1 MVIFDET
8 EAQYYCQNYNST
20 YGVLTESIN
29 DYYQRSLTTSQNL
42 QEGTNKFDEFRCY
55 LMREVE
61 RNLFLSAA
69 SFNISH
75 RLMSSG
81 FSSWN
86 YITLYYGAF
95 FSARALLGMFGV
107 YLKTPSIAIDV
118 STGNVGNQSLRIRR
132 NRQLRNISTA
142 TGSHQ
147 MFWDFFYQAIS
158 PLHTY
163 ITDAK
168 LRFALYPISSD
179 PYWQICN
186 RNDINYDTIKALNI
200 IHNFETNFEKSQFP
214 SSLPGALNTQ
224 FLITEALTLI
234 AFQYAK
240 KFNIKTDALSFL
252 SGRKERQ
259 DKIKRFIFK
268 PSRGTTV
275 DIKKKNL
282 IIS

>member
-8 EAQYYCQNYNST
+8 EAQYYCQNYTST

-29 DYYQRSLTTSQNL
+29 DYCRHSLTTSHI
-42 QEGTNKFDEFRCY
+42 QEGTNKFDEFRSY
-55 LMREVE
+55 LMRDVE

-69 SFNISH
+69 SYNISH

-86 YITLYYGAF
+86 HVTLYYGAF

-107 YLKTPSIAIDV
+107 YLKTPKLAIDV
-118 STGNVGNQSLRIRR
+118 STGNVGDQSLRIRR
-132 NRQLRNISTA
+132 NRQLRSISTA
-142 TGSHQ
+142 TGPHQ
-147 MFWDFFYQAIS
+147 MFWDIFYRAIS

-168 LRFALYPISSD
+168 LRFALFPISSD

-200 IHNFETNFEKSQFP
+200 IHDFETNFKKSQFP

-240 KFNIKTDALSFL
+240 KFNIKTDALSSL

-259 DKIKRFIFK
+259 NKIERFIFK

-275 DIKKKNL
+275 DIKKKKL

>member
-8 EAQYYCQNYNST
+8 EAQYYCQNYSSNF
-20 YGVLTESIN
+20 GVLTESIN
-29 DYYQRSLTTSQNL
+29 DYCRSSLATSHNL
-42 QEGTNKFDEFRCY
+42 QEGTNKFDEFRSY
-55 LMREVE
+55 LLRDVE

-75 RLMSSG
+75 RLMSPG

-107 YLKTPSIAIDV
+107 YLKTPSLAIDV
-118 STGNVGNQSLRIRR
+118 SIGNVGNQLLRIRR
-132 NRQLRNISTA
+132 KRQLKNLSTA

-147 MFWDFFYQAIS
+147 MFWDLFYQAIL

-168 LRFALYPISSD
+168 LKVALNPVSND
-179 PYWQICN
+179 PYWQIRN

-200 IHNFETNFEKSQFP
+200 IHDFETNFKKSQFP
-214 SSLPGALNTQ
+214 ASLPSKLNTQ

-240 KFNIKTDALSFL
+240 QFNIKTNALSFL
-252 SGRKERQ
+252 PGRKERK

-268 PSRGTTV
+268 PSRGTKV
-275 DIKKKNL
+275 DIKKKDL

>member
-8 EAQYYCQNYNST
+8 EAQHYCQNYTST
-20 YGVLTESIN
+20 FGNLTESIN
-29 DYYQRSLTTSQNL
+29 DYCQRSLTNLHNL
-42 QEGTNKFDEFRCY
+42 QEGTNKFNEFRSY
-55 LMREVE
+55 LIRDVE

-86 YITLYYGAF
+86 CVTLYYGAF
-95 FSARALLGMFGV
+95 FSAKALLGMFGV
-107 YLKTPSIAIDV
+107 YLNTPFLAIDV
-118 STGNVGNQSLRIRR
+118 SRGNTGSQSLRIRR
-132 NRQLRNISTA
+132 GHQLRSISTA
-142 TGSHQ
+142 SGTHR
-147 MFWDFFYQAIS
+147 MFWDFFYQAIL
-158 PLHTY
+158 PLHAY

-168 LRFALYPISSD
+168 LMVALNPVSND
-179 PYWQICN
+179 RYWQIRN
-186 RNDINYDTIKALNI
+186 RNDINYDAIKALNI
-200 IHNFETNFEKSQFP
+200 IHNFETNFKKSQFP

-224 FLITEALTLI
+224 FFITEALTLI

-252 SGRKERQ
+252 PGRKGRQ

-268 PSRGTTV
+268 PSRGVTV
-275 DIKKKNL
+275 DVNKKNL